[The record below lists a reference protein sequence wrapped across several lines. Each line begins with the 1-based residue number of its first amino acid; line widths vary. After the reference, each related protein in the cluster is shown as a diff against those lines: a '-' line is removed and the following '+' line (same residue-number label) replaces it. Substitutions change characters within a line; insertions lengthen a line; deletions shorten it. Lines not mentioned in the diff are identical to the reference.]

1 MQNNLTH
8 ANNGNT
14 RCGAKRRDGGKCTQY
29 ALKGGNGRCRMHN
42 GRAKRGI
49 EAPNYQGKGYGKYL
63 PYPFADIY
71 DETQGD
77 EQLASVRDDIQLMT
91 TFIVAALPN
100 LETGESGAAWKML
113 NSIINEMEKA
123 YLDVDGPAMAMGF
136 RRVRGLI
143 NDRLAHY
150 KTQDEILKTVDHRRK
165 LIETEQKISL
175 QGERAISV
183 ELFTLLIGAIFKAI
197 EMGVKDKDER
207 ITVAADIR
215 QLISAGN

>member
-1 MQNNLTH
+1 MPDNLSH

-14 RCGAKRRDGGKCTQY
+14 RCGAKRRDGNPCTQY

-42 GRAKRGI
+42 GRAKRGV

-63 PYPFADIY
+63 PYPFADAY
-71 DETQGD
+71 EEAQSD
-77 EQLASVRDDIQLMT
+77 EQLASVRNDIQLMT
-91 TFIVAALPN
+91 AFIIAALPN

-113 NSIINEMEKA
+113 NGIINEMQQA
-123 YLDVDGPAMAMGF
+123 YMDVDAPGMALGF

-150 KTQDEILKTVDHRRK
+150 KTQDEILKTVDQRRR
-165 LIETEQKISL
+165 LVETEQKISL

-183 ELFTLLIGAIFKAI
+183 ELFALLIGAIFKAI

-207 ITVAADIR
+207 IAVATEVR
-215 QLISAGN
+215 QLVSAGN